1 MSLALLAPAALALAP
16 VAVADMSQAPAVAQ
30 EAPPL
35 PPASAPP
42 SDVQPA
48 PAAEPVAMVPQR
60 TTPAIRSRGDPLQG
74 FNRAMFGLH
83 EGLDKALYRPAA
95 MGYKAVVPKP
105 VRSGIRNILS
115 NLTEPIIFLN
125 FLLQAKPGKAVET
138 LGRFVTNS
146 TLGIGG
152 LFDVAKSKD
161 INLPHRSNSFG
172 STLAIWGV
180 GPGPYLFLP
189 FMGPTTL
196 RDFAGGPVDGAVL
209 PVAIGRPFD
218 TWQYQLAT
226 GVSGGLDRRAEADPE
241 LKALFADAVDRY
253 ATLRSVWLQNRAAEI
268 EELRGH
274 ARKQQEGAPDE
285 LGDPLAD
292 PGASDATDT
301 TPPPSELSDPL
312 EDPAGASAPSPQ

>member
-1 MSLALLAPAALALAP
+1 MSLAILAPAALALAP
-16 VAVADMSQAPAVAQ
+16 VAVADMSQLPAVTQ

-35 PPASAPP
+35 PPVSAPTG
-42 SDVQPA
+42 DVAEAA
-48 PAAEPVAMVPQR
+48 PIAAVPQR
-60 TTPAIRSRGDPLQG
+60 PTPAVRPRGDPLQG
-74 FNRAMFGLH
+74 FNRTMFGLH

-95 MGYKAVVPKP
+95 MGYKTVVPKP

-115 NLTEPIIFLN
+115 NLAEPIVFLN

-172 STLAIWGV
+172 STLALWGV

-196 RDFAGGPVDGAVL
+196 RDLAGGPVDGAVL
-209 PVAIGRPFD
+209 PVTIGRPFS

-226 GVSGGLDRRAEADPE
+226 GASGGLDRRAEADPE

-268 EELRGH
+268 AELRGH
-274 ARKQQEGAPDE
+274 AKKQQEGAPDE
-285 LGDPLAD
+285 LGDPLTD
-292 PGASDATDT
+292 PGASDATDP
-301 TPPPSELSDPL
+301 TPSPSELSDPL
-312 EDPAGASAPSPQ
+312 EDPASEAAPSQ